1 MMLVWRRWDILVRLL
16 IIFLLRL
23 ESYVEGNDEEG
34 GQKMKL

>member
-23 ESYVEGNDEEG
+23 ESYVERNDEEG